1 MIRRPHALLLLL
13 AITGCAGEDS
23 GPLAIAK
30 VPGKLGKI
38 AVNATSI
45 FAIDTADSTVV
56 ELGLDGTMIGKL
68 PNVGPVS
75 DLAASGDLVAWVETE
90 GTRKNV
96 KRRKGGVIET
106 LSTFSPHV
114 VATAE
119 GLFYSDLGLIAS
131 WNEATPSRIAS
142 PTGDVTLLGVD
153 TSYAYTLEAG
163 MSVQRYDRRM
173 NVKEEFV
180 ASTLGAAV
188 RDGYLSYRTADG
200 VRIHD
205 LFTKFDALFGMPP
218 ADYTCDLLIAGH
230 AVLCGKYRCLEGVT
244 EELLED
250 PVGGYTSVG
259 RDLYWVKVSAT
270 SSEIFKTDSE
280 QKLE

>member
-1 MIRRPHALLLLL
+1 MTLRHHGLLLLL
-13 AITGCAGEDS
+13 AFTACTDEDS
-23 GPLAIAK
+23 GPPPIAK
-30 VPGKLGKI
+30 VPGKLGKL

-45 FAIDTADSTVV
+45 FAIDTADNTVV
-56 ELGLDGTMIGKL
+56 ELGLDGSMIGKL
-68 PNVGPVS
+68 PSVGPVS
-75 DLAASGDLVAWVETE
+75 DLAAAGDLVGWVETE

-96 KRRKGGVIET
+96 KRRKAGTVET

-114 VATAE
+114 VATTE

-131 WNEATPSRIAS
+131 WNDATPTRIATPS
-142 PTGDVTLLGVD
+142 GEVTLLGVD
-153 TSYAYTLEAG
+153 ASYAYTLEAG

-173 NVKEEFV
+173 DMKEEIV

-218 ADYTCDLLIAGH
+218 AGYTCELLIAGH
-230 AVLCGKYRCLEGVT
+230 AVMCGKYRCLEGQT

-259 RDLYWVKVSAT
+259 RDLYWVKVSGDT
-270 SSEIFKTDSE
+270 SEIFKTDSE
-280 QKLE
+280 QKLD